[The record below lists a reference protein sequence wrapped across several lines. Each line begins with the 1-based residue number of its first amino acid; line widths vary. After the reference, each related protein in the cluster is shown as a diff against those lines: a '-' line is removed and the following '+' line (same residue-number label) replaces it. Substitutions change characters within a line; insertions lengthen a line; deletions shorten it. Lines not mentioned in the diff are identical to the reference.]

1 MASLLASSVAVLS
14 GGLKSAAGES
24 TTYRRGND
32 SIDGAVGVPV
42 RVRHEEY
49 VADDDVNLT
58 ARERD
63 WIYWAEDLAKDGQ
76 RWEPQRGDEIDW
88 IDPLGVKRTYQVL
101 PRAGDRCYR
110 HTDTTMQ
117 QLRVYTVETLTNPE

>member
-1 MASLLASSVAVLS
+1 MSLMRTSVAVLNACLKSS
-14 GGLKSAAGES
+14 GGEN

-32 SIDGAVGVPV
+32 SIHGIAGVPA
-42 RVRHEEY
+42 RMRHDEY
-49 VADDDVNLT
+49 AAEDDVNFT

-117 QLRVYTVETLTNPE
+117 QLRVYTVEVLPNPE